1 MSSLVDDSHAISST
15 SFSSNLSV
23 PNDVWKDPNPG
34 KEGKLRAEKQSEPRL
49 STPKKSAAETDKIL
63 KEREQNLKRDL
74 IIKIDSYL
82 NSPIFQKMGYF
93 EDVHIKSPK
102 DTDSLDSIQQS
113 YDLVQSVVRLGSKR
127 VMTMTAFETI
137 LGAGETMGKQ
147 FFQMNTD
154 GFADFCTHPANKDFF
169 QPELEEI
176 SIELSNT
183 FLPDPKVRL
192 MIKILKMWGEFKTAR
207 EMIAYQEQ
215 FKKMGMVSEEGNG
228 GNPEGPVTKNK
239 NKKK

>member
-15 SFSSNLSV
+15 SFSSSLSV

-34 KEGKLRAEKQSEPRL
+34 KEGKTKTEPRPSPPP
-49 STPKKSAAETDKIL
+49 STKKSAAETDKYI

-74 IIKIDSYL
+74 IIKIESYL
-82 NSPIFQKMGYF
+82 KSPIFQKMGYF

-102 DTDSLDSIQQS
+102 DTDSLETVQQA
-113 YDLVQSVVRLGSKR
+113 YDLVQSVVRMGSKR

-137 LGAGETMGKQ
+137 LGAGEAMGKQ
-147 FFQMNTD
+147 FNLNTD
-154 GFADFCTHPANKDFF
+154 GFANFCISETPFF

-176 SIELSNT
+176 SIELSNS

-192 MIKILKMWGEFKTAR
+192 CIKIIKMWGEFKTAK
-207 EMIAYQEQ
+207 EIMAYQEQ
-215 FKKMGMVSEEGNG
+215 MKKMGMTEEG
-228 GNPEGPVTKNK
+228 EGEQHAPPSKNK
-239 NKKK
+239 NKKR